1 MKKFIFAL
9 FMLTAAAVIIASP
22 VISHAISHNNPA
34 DKMINIQFAPQK
46 VVFMG
51 STFAEIVTIDVYEY
65 RPAGRRDPFAP
76 LVVKP
81 EPIKEPLK
89 EPRPLKPRLPLES
102 YDVKEFRLI
111 ATLWNKAGYY
121 ALIKLPDDKSYT
133 IREGMKLGLH
143 GGKVYKITKDSVII
157 RENIRDHR
165 GVLVPRDT
173 ILKLRPEDKG

>member
-9 FMLTAAAVIIASP
+9 FMLTVAAVIIFASP
-22 VISHAISHNNPA
+22 AISQSISHKNQA
-34 DKMINIQFAPQK
+34 DKRTNMQFAE
-46 VVFMG
+46 
-51 STFAEIVTIDVYEY
+51 TVTIDVYEY

-81 EPIKEPLK
+81 EPIKELVK
-89 EPRPLKPRLPLES
+89 EPRPLKPSMPLES

-165 GVLVPRDT
+165 GVLVPRDI